1 MFILGNINICS
12 KYFNII
18 TTMLHVSFPY
28 LTVKVCHARKKKL
41 FIVCHTA
48 TVENNKRVKGLFL
61 IKHNVYLLSAAESA
75 CQNFHSQI
83 QFLCPFV
90 CLLSETDSHY
100 SPDSPRN
107 CYASKDGLEP
117 LIPLPPLECWDYQH
131 GLLYTV
137 LGSNRRFRAH

>member
-1 MFILGNINICS
+1 MPG
-12 KYFNII
+12 
-18 TTMLHVSFPY
+18 
-28 LTVKVCHARKKKL
+28 KKKQKL

-90 CLLSETDSHY
+90 CCLRQTHIIAQTAQEIAMQVKMAL
-100 SPDSPRN
+100 N
-107 CYASKDGLEP
+107 L
-117 LIPLPPLECWDYQH
+117 
-131 GLLYTV
+131 
-137 LGSNRRFRAH
+137 